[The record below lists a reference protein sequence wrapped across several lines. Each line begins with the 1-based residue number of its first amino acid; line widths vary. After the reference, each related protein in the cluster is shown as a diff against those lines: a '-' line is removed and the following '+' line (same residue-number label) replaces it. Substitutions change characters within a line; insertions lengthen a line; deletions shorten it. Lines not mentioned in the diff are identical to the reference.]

1 MAAAVNYYFGK
12 QPKLTEALYI
22 AIGDQSQLR
31 RAQCMSW
38 TTCCS
43 TDRIAEAI
51 HVPLACSSIWAAGST
66 DSCIA
71 ARAYVMRNCV
81 KRLVDPGYLHSS
93 RGVVYNALC
102 LELSTRAMSL
112 FTSSA
117 LCLQ

>member
-1 MAAAVNYYFGK
+1 MAAVNYYFGE

-22 AIGDQSQLR
+22 AIGEQSQLR

-38 TTCCS
+38 ATGCS
-43 TDRIAEAI
+43 PGRIAEAI
-51 HVPLACSSIWAAGST
+51 HVPLASSSIWAAGST
-66 DSCIA
+66 DGCIA

-81 KRLVDPGYLHSS
+81 KRLMDPGYLHSS

-102 LELSTRAMSL
+102 LELSTRAVSL
-112 FTSSA
+112 LVSTV